1 MTQSRRL
8 SLIESLVQT
17 ATGFAI
23 SMLVWE
29 FVVKPVWNIQTDLS
43 DNFVITLMF
52 TVISIA
58 RGYLFRRVFNRLQQ
72 V

>member
-8 SLIESLVQT
+8 SLIESLAQT
-17 ATGFAI
+17 AAGFVI

-29 FVVKPVWNIQTDLS
+29 FIIKPIWDIQTNLA
-43 DNFVITLMF
+43 DNFVITLLF

-58 RGYLFRRVFNRLQQ
+58 RTYLFRRVFNRLQRA
-72 V
+72 